1 MRPTILALTLLAACG
16 LTACGPTVRHGTVNG
31 LSYDV
36 AGTGPVVVLIP
47 DSAGRLVWA
56 QQFKVLAKSFEV
68 VQYEPFGTVTD
79 LTALMDHLG
88 VTKASIVAL
97 GAGVTPALDLTLT
110 QPERVES
117 LVLVS
122 PHMGNEH
129 TPFVAIKPPVLLVVG
144 TKDDSA
150 AELGLDTIRAHLGG
164 VETITMPGASHLVNA
179 DRAKSFNTALQEFLF
194 HVHPEAMPRHS

>member
-1 MRPTILALTLLAACG
+1 MRPTILALTLL
-16 LTACGPTVRHGTVNG
+16 TACGPMVHHGTVNG
-31 LSYDV
+31 ASYDV

-47 DSAGRLVWA
+47 DSAGRPVWA

-68 VQYEPFGTVTD
+68 VQYEPFGTAAD

-88 VTKASIVAL
+88 ATKASIVAL
-97 GAGVTPALDLTLT
+97 GAGATPALDLTLT

-122 PHMGNEH
+122 PHLQSEH
-129 TPFVAIKPPVLLVVG
+129 APFVAIKPPVLLIVG
-144 TKDDSA
+144 TKGDSA

-164 VETITMPGASHLVNA
+164 VETITMPGAGHVVNA
-179 DRAKSFNTALQEFLF
+179 ERAKSFNTALQEFLF

>member
-1 MRPTILALTLLAACG
+1 MRPTLLALIL
-16 LTACGPTVRHGTVNG
+16 LTACGPMVHHGTVNG

-47 DSAGRLVWA
+47 DSAGRPVWT
-56 QQFKVLAKSFEV
+56 QQFKLLAKSFEV
-68 VQYEPFGTVTD
+68 IQYEPFGTVTD

-97 GAGVTPALDLTLT
+97 GAGVTPALDLTLAH
-110 QPERVES
+110 PERVES

-122 PHMGNEH
+122 PHMAGEH
-129 TPFVAIKPPVLLVVG
+129 TPLVALKPPVLLIVG
-144 TKDDSA
+144 TKGDSA

-164 VETITMPGASHLVNA
+164 IETITMPGAGHLPNA